1 MSERH
6 GIGVILRFQE
16 INKSHAYV
24 EDGTQ
29 SKNWLNLHQMGFEQ
43 HPIKKRL
50 LCSTALLALSSDTSL
65 VN

>member
-6 GIGVILRFQE
+6 GIGVIYFLEMQ
-16 INKSHAYV
+16 NKSHAYV

-29 SKNWLNLHQMGFEQ
+29 SKNWLNLHQMGLEQ
-43 HPIKKRL
+43 HPITKRL

>member
-29 SKNWLNLHQMGFEQ
+29 SKNWME
-43 HPIKKRL
+43 I
-50 LCSTALLALSSDTSL
+50 
-65 VN
+65 